1 MIYIHKK
8 RKYVLIYRM
17 QETSNFLD
25 TIYNTLKRTIIN
37 IITPPKAGNKKESTD
52 TKINKLIESMEEG
65 KSNDLNEPLIG
76 DS

>member
-1 MIYIHKK
+1 
-8 RKYVLIYRM
+8 M

-25 TIYNTLKRTIIN
+25 TIYNRLKQTIIN
-37 IITPPKAGNKKESTD
+37 IITPPKAGNNKQTSDK
-52 TKINKLIESMEEG
+52 KINKLIESMEEG